1 MQLKTLKQCNGKY
14 LKYRV
19 YCTVDGFCS
28 CIINPKN
35 VGFYV
40 FHLQCFLR
48 SGIKVLHQSGVSELK
63 HREQACGVSF
73 KYTRNVM

>member
-35 VGFYV
+35 VFFFTFFIYSASYV
-40 FHLQCFLR
+40 L
-48 SGIKVLHQSGVSELK
+48 G
-63 HREQACGVSF
+63 
-73 KYTRNVM
+73 